1 MFYIRNI
8 GELIEFIKSN
18 KIRVAY
24 GIGDYAICLYW
35 SGVSLYLLYFYTDV
49 VGISPLMAGWIYAL
63 GIAWDAVTDP
73 FMGYVAERTRTKMGS
88 YRPYIYYGSVPL
100 ALSFV
105 LLLWVPPFEGTFL
118 FIFLLLVNLFH
129 RSCFT
134 IVSVPYSSLT
144 ARITDDS
151 DERTKLTTARMLAA
165 AAGTFTISAFAF
177 PIVLFFGGGEE
188 ALGFVYL
195 GLIAGFTAIV
205 ILYVTVF
212 YVKERSF
219 EFSKEELPTFKN
231 VFKSV
236 TNNYPFWI
244 VFSAILILISTYL
257 MFNNNLIYF
266 TKYAL
271 GLHEYQG
278 RILAVLSGANLA
290 AIPIWAF
297 LAIKLGKR
305 NTWLISM
312 TLLFIGF
319 FIFYSYPISELY
331 ELIYILA
338 FIGFANGATGV
349 LFWSMLPDT
358 IEYGE
363 WKTGIRTESS
373 LYGFMTFAQKGAIAL
388 AAVILGMILTN
399 IGFEPN
405 QDQTD
410 QTLESLKDLMSL
422 IPLIGVFIS
431 FVLVYFYP
439 IDKKFHRKL
448 IDEIN
453 LRKQEN
459 A

>member
-1 MFYIRNI
+1 MNSIT
-8 GELIEFIKSN
+8 N
-18 KIRVAY
+18 KIRIGY

-49 VGISPLMAGWIYAL
+49 VGITPQMAGLIYAI
-63 GIAWDAVTDP
+63 GIAWDAITDP
-73 FMGYVAERTRTKMGS
+73 FMGYMAERTRTKMGS
-88 YRPYIYYGSVPL
+88 YRPYIYYGSIPL

-105 LLLWVPPFEGTFL
+105 VLLWVPPFEG
-118 FIFLLLVNLFH
+118 ILLLSFLIVVNLIH
-129 RSCFT
+129 RTCFT

-165 AAGTFTISAFAF
+165 SFGTFSISALAF
-177 PIVLFFGGGEE
+177 PIVLYFGGGEE

-195 GLIAGFTAIV
+195 GLIAGLVAV
-205 ILYVTVF
+205 IILSITVYF
-212 YVKERSF
+212 VEERSF
-219 EFSKEELPTFKN
+219 EFTKAELPNFSK

-236 TNNYPFWI
+236 SNNYPFWI

-266 TKYAL
+266 SKL
-271 GLHEYQG
+271 IPGFHEYQG
-278 RILAVLSGANLA
+278 LILGVLSGTNLL

-297 LAIKLGKR
+297 LAIKIGKKNR
-305 NTWLISM
+305 WMISM
-312 TLLFIGF
+312 AFLFVGF
-319 FIFYSYPISELY
+319 LIFYFYPISELN
-331 ELIYILA
+331 ELLYILGC
-338 FIGFANGATGV
+338 IGFANGATGV

-363 WKTGIRTESS
+363 WRTGIRTESS
-373 LYGFMTFAQKGAIAL
+373 LYGFMTFAQKGAIAI
-388 AAVILGMILTN
+388 AIAILGTVLTK

-405 QDQTD
+405 KEQTA
-410 QTLESLKDLMSL
+410 QTLSDLKSLMSI

-439 IDKKFHRKL
+439 IDKKFHQKL
-448 IDEIN
+448 IDEIRV
-453 LRKQEN
+453 RKTQD

>member
-1 MFYIRNI
+1 
-8 GELIEFIKSN
+8 
-18 KIRVAY
+18 
-24 GIGDYAICLYW
+24 
-35 SGVSLYLLYFYTDV
+35 
-49 VGISPLMAGWIYAL
+49 
-63 GIAWDAVTDP
+63 
-73 FMGYVAERTRTKMGS
+73 
-88 YRPYIYYGSVPL
+88 
-100 ALSFV
+100 
-105 LLLWVPPFEGTFL
+105 
-118 FIFLLLVNLFH
+118 
-129 RSCFT
+129 
-134 IVSVPYSSLT
+134 
-144 ARITDDS
+144 
-151 DERTKLTTARMLAA
+151 MLAA
-165 AAGTFTISAFAF
+165 AAGTFSISALAF

-195 GLIAGFTAIV
+195 GLIAGFAAVV
-205 ILYVTVF
+205 ILSITVF
-212 YVKERSF
+212 FVEERPF
-219 EFSKEELPTFKN
+219 QFTKEELPSFKN

-244 VFSAILILISTYL
+244 VFAAILILISTYL

-278 RILAVLSGANLA
+278 TILAVLSGANLL

-297 LAIKLGKR
+297 LAIILGKK
-305 NTWLISM
+305 NTWMLSM

-319 FIFYSYPISELY
+319 CMFYLYPIAELN
-331 ELIYILA
+331 ELLFILA

-373 LYGFMTFAQKGAIAL
+373 LYGFMTFAQKGAIAF

-405 QDQTD
+405 EVQTE

-439 IDKKFHRKL
+439 IDREFHKKL

-453 LRKQEN
+453 LRKLEDV
-459 A
+459 

>member
-1 MFYIRNI
+1 MNS
-8 GELIEFIKSN
+8 LTN
-18 KIRVAY
+18 KIRISY

-49 VGISPLMAGWIYAL
+49 VGITPQMAGLIYAI
-63 GIAWDAVTDP
+63 GIAWDAITDP
-73 FMGYVAERTRTKMGS
+73 FMGYMAERTRTKMGS
-88 YRPYIYYGSVPL
+88 YRPYIYYGSIPL

-105 LLLWVPPFEGTFL
+105 VLLWVPPFEGM
-118 FIFLLLVNLFH
+118 LLLSFLIVVNLIH
-129 RSCFT
+129 RTCFT

-165 AAGTFTISAFAF
+165 SFGTFSISALAF
-177 PIVLFFGGGEE
+177 PIVLYFGGGEE

-195 GLIAGFTAIV
+195 GLIAGLVAV
-205 ILYVTVF
+205 IILSITVYF
-212 YVKERSF
+212 VEERSF
-219 EFSKEELPTFKN
+219 EFTKAELPNFSK

-236 TNNYPFWI
+236 SNNYPFWI

-266 TKYAL
+266 SKYAL
-271 GLHEYQG
+271 GFHEYQG
-278 RILAVLSGANLA
+278 LILGVLSGTNLL

-297 LAIKLGKR
+297 LAIKVGKK
-305 NTWLISM
+305 NTWMISM
-312 TLLFIGF
+312 AFLFVGF
-319 FIFYSYPISELY
+319 LIFYFYPISELN
-331 ELIYILA
+331 ELLYILGC
-338 FIGFANGATGV
+338 IGFANGATGV

-363 WKTGIRTESS
+363 WRTGIRTESS
-373 LYGFMTFAQKGAIAL
+373 LYGFMTFAQKGAIAI
-388 AAVILGMILTN
+388 AIAILGTVLTK

-405 QDQTD
+405 EEQTA
-410 QTLESLKDLMSL
+410 QTLSDLKSLMSI

-439 IDKKFHRKL
+439 IDKKFHQKL
-448 IDEIN
+448 IDEIRV
-453 LRKQEN
+453 RKTQD

>member
-1 MFYIRNI
+1 MNS
-8 GELIEFIKSN
+8 LTN
-18 KIRVAY
+18 KIRIGY

-49 VGISPLMAGWIYAL
+49 VGITPQMAGLIYAI
-63 GIAWDAVTDP
+63 GIAWDAITDP
-73 FMGYVAERTRTKMGS
+73 FMGYMAERTRTKMGS
-88 YRPYIYYGSVPL
+88 YRPYIYYGSIPL

-105 LLLWVPPFEGTFL
+105 VLLWVPPFEGMLLISFL
-118 FIFLLLVNLFH
+118 IVVNLIH
-129 RSCFT
+129 RTCFT

-165 AAGTFTISAFAF
+165 SFGTFSISALAF
-177 PIVLFFGGGEE
+177 PIVLYFGGGEE

-195 GLIAGFTAIV
+195 GLIAGLVAV
-205 ILYVTVF
+205 IILSITVYF
-212 YVKERSF
+212 VEERSF
-219 EFSKEELPTFKN
+219 ESTKAELPNFSK

-236 TNNYPFWI
+236 SNNYPFWI

-266 TKYAL
+266 SKYAL
-271 GLHEYQG
+271 GFHEYQG
-278 RILAVLSGANLA
+278 LILGVLSGTNLL

-297 LAIKLGKR
+297 LAIKVGKK
-305 NTWLISM
+305 NTWMISM
-312 TLLFIGF
+312 AFLFVGF
-319 FIFYSYPISELY
+319 LIFYFYPISELN
-331 ELIYILA
+331 ELLYILGC
-338 FIGFANGATGV
+338 IGFANGATGV

-363 WKTGIRTESS
+363 WRTGIRTESS
-373 LYGFMTFAQKGAIAL
+373 LYGFMTFAQKGAIAI
-388 AAVILGMILTN
+388 AIAILGTVLTK

-405 QDQTD
+405 EEQTAP
-410 QTLESLKDLMSL
+410 TLSDLKSLMSI

-439 IDKKFHRKL
+439 IDKKFHQKL
-448 IDEIN
+448 IDEIRV
-453 LRKQEN
+453 RKTQD

>member
-1 MFYIRNI
+1 MNS
-8 GELIEFIKSN
+8 LTN
-18 KIRVAY
+18 KIRIGY

-49 VGISPLMAGWIYAL
+49 VGITPQMAGLIYAI
-63 GIAWDAVTDP
+63 GIAWDAITDP
-73 FMGYVAERTRTKMGS
+73 FMGYMAERTRTKMGS
-88 YRPYIYYGSVPL
+88 YRPYIYYGSIPL

-105 LLLWVPPFEGTFL
+105 VLLWVPPFEGM
-118 FIFLLLVNLFH
+118 LLLSFLIVVNLIH
-129 RSCFT
+129 RTCFT

-165 AAGTFTISAFAF
+165 SFGTFSISALAF
-177 PIVLFFGGGEE
+177 PIVLYFGGGEE

-195 GLIAGFTAIV
+195 GLIAGLVAV
-205 ILYVTVF
+205 IILSITVYF
-212 YVKERSF
+212 VEERSF
-219 EFSKEELPTFKN
+219 EFTKAELPNFSK

-236 TNNYPFWI
+236 SNNYPFWI

-266 TKYAL
+266 SKYAL
-271 GLHEYQG
+271 GFHEYQG
-278 RILAVLSGANLA
+278 LILGVLSGTNLL

-297 LAIKLGKR
+297 LAIKIGKK
-305 NTWLISM
+305 NTWMTSM
-312 TLLFIGF
+312 AFLFVGF
-319 FIFYSYPISELY
+319 LIFYFYPISELN
-331 ELIYILA
+331 ELLYILG

-363 WKTGIRTESS
+363 WRTGIRTESS
-373 LYGFMTFAQKGAIAL
+373 LYGFMTFAQKGAIAI
-388 AAVILGMILTN
+388 AIAILGTVLTK

-405 QDQTD
+405 KEQTA
-410 QTLESLKDLMSL
+410 QTLSDLKSLMSI

-439 IDKKFHRKL
+439 IDKKFHQKL
-448 IDEIN
+448 IDEIRV
-453 LRKQEN
+453 RKTQD